1 MPPMQVPI
9 RDEKVKMDEQDK
21 GPLSLEASR
30 GGISISIDL
39 PRLLLEILD
48 DRTLDT
54 IMEDGKTLRQILEEI
69 VEDPVREA
77 LGGERYLLK

>member
-1 MPPMQVPI
+1 
-9 RDEKVKMDEQDK
+9 MDEQDK

-30 GGISISIDL
+30 GGIGISIDL

-54 IMEDGKTLRQILEEI
+54 IMEDGKTLRQMLEEI
-69 VEDPVREA
+69 VGDPVREA
-77 LGGERYLLK
+77 LGDERHLLK

>member
-1 MPPMQVPI
+1 MSN
-9 RDEKVKMDEQDK
+9 RHNK
-21 GPLSLEASR
+21 GSIYFGESKE
-30 GGISISIDL
+30 GIGISIDL

-54 IMEDGKTLRQILEEI
+54 IMEDGKTLRQILEEV

-77 LGGERYLLK
+77 LGDERHLLK

>member
-1 MPPMQVPI
+1 
-9 RDEKVKMDEQDK
+9 MDEQDK

-69 VEDPVREA
+69 AEDPVREA
-77 LGGERYLLK
+77 FLAKRGTGPRASIHT

>member
-1 MPPMQVPI
+1 MSKPS
-9 RDEKVKMDEQDK
+9 DK
-21 GPLSLEASR
+21 ESVRFRATKT
-30 GGISISIDL
+30 GIGISIDL

-77 LGGERYLLK
+77 LGDEEHLLR